1 MKNSKILMNFTS
13 LKKIFYGW
21 LLSLVLLPQIAVPS
35 EVQSL
40 ITSEIEQGTITIIG
54 EDHKR
59 PESIQLFKT
68 IIDKYLQQRKCLIV
82 ALEIASSQQTI
93 LDQVFE
99 GKANVSSVAIPPM
112 IDHPA
117 YRVMIHDLAEMKRS
131 GKCLKLLAIDADLKT
146 STPRDEWIAMVLEN
160 QTEGTPI
167 LALLGSLHTLRRVD
181 WSREDPSP
189 FVAEILGE
197 RKHKVKTYPQ
207 VWKNKNC
214 HADKRLISSDTEE
227 AARLINDGLISLL
240 NAYDYETVKSVV
252 DGVILWECNQR
263 L

>member
-1 MKNSKILMNFTS
+1 MNFTS
-13 LKKIFYGW
+13 LKKIFYWW

-59 PESIQLFKT
+59 PESIQFFKT
-68 IIDKYLQQRKCLIV
+68 VIDEYLQQRKCLVV
-82 ALEIASSQQTI
+82 ALEIASSQQMI
-93 LDQVFE
+93 LDQVSE
-99 GKANVSSVAIPPM
+99 GKADISNITIPPM

-117 YRVMIHDLAEMKRS
+117 YRIMIHDLAEMKRG

-146 STPRDEWIAMVLEN
+146 SSPRDEWMAMVLEN
-160 QTEGTPI
+160 QTGRTPI
-167 LALLGSLHTLRRVD
+167 LALLGGLHALKRVD

-189 FVAEILGE
+189 FVAEILVE

-227 AARLINDGLISLL
+227 AAKLINDSLISLL
-240 NAYDYETVKSVV
+240 NAYDYETVKDVV
-252 DGVILWECNQR
+252 DGVILWECK
-263 L
+263 

>member
-1 MKNSKILMNFTS
+1 MNFTI
-13 LKKIFYGW
+13 LKKIFCGW
-21 LLSLVLLPQIAVPS
+21 LLSAVLLPQIAVAS

-54 EDHKR
+54 ENHKR
-59 PESIQLFKT
+59 PESIQFFKT
-68 IIDKYLQQRKCLIV
+68 VIDEYLQQRKCLVV

-99 GKANVSSVAIPPM
+99 GKADISSVVIPPM

-146 STPRDEWIAMVLEN
+146 NSPRDEWMAMVLEN
-160 QTEGTPI
+160 QTKGTPI

-189 FVAEILGE
+189 FVAEILAE
-197 RKHKVKTYPQ
+197 RKYVVKTYPQ
-207 VWKNKNC
+207 VWKDKNC
-214 HADKRLISSDTEE
+214 HTYNLLISSDTEE
-227 AARLINDGLISLL
+227 ATRLINDGLISLL